1 MRMKIIYLRNF
12 KHCKMAIKN
21 LSLVLGY
28 FDGVHIGHSGLIS
41 FAKANSAQ
49 NALGVLTFDRALK
62 SIEGCITSNTLKDKL
77 FEDLGV
83 DYLFVIVCDDNFK
96 SMSYITF
103 VDKVLKALNPIKIFC
118 GSDFHFGY
126 ERQGDVNY
134 LKARFNQVYV
144 LHHVTDHNGNKI
156 SSTNIKNEIKKGNI
170 EEADRWLGRPYI
182 ISGSI
187 VHGLNNGDKIG
198 FPTANLTPDDN
209 YIMPKNGVY
218 ITKLEVDG
226 VKYKSITNIGVHPT
240 IEKLNQPI
248 IETNVVGYE
257 GNLYGKI
264 VSLFF
269 YKRLRDEKEFNNVEE
284 LKKQI
289 ALDKD
294 EAKHYFLYNK
304 LKSDKTC

>member
-1 MRMKIIYLRNF
+1 MKIIYLRNF